1 MNKFAGI
8 IGYPLSH
15 SLSPPMHNFIYQ
27 KLGIEILYK
36 KWEIEEQ
43 NLELHIRK
51 INNDDFVGANVTVP
65 YKEKIVPFLDE
76 IKDEAKFTGAV
87 NTIVRNNNQLIG
99 YNNDY
104 VGFEKMMRYNKIKI
118 DNTHNINIGSGGTA
132 RSIILSLINNIVKN
146 NNKLIGYNT
155 DVYGIKETLDIQFK
169 NDEINNVVI
178 FGAGGAAK
186 AALYVLFQ
194 RGLKNLTIIN
204 RTKANAV
211 KMVDQFNDFNF
222 EHCVLTFNEI
232 PKIKTACQSTNLI
245 INTTILGM
253 KGSGYENIS
262 PVDSTFIDSNSVIF
276 DMVYNPTKTQL
287 IKIALDKN
295 ANIIEGL
302 NMLVYQAIKSIEL
315 WTGISPSFD
324 DMYNKCK
331 EILEGKLNNE

>member
-15 SLSPPMHNFIYQ
+15 SLSPSMHNFIYQ
-27 KLGIEILYK
+27 KLGIEIEYK
-36 KWEIEEQ
+36 KWEIEEK
-43 NLELHIRK
+43 NLELHIGK

-76 IKDEAKFTGAV
+76 IKDEAVFTGAV
-87 NTIVRNNNQLIG
+87 NT
-99 YNNDY
+99 
-104 VGFEKMMRYNKIKI
+104 
-118 DNTHNINIGSGGTA
+118 
-132 RSIILSLINNIVKN
+132 IVKN

>member
-65 YKEKIVPFLDE
+65 YKEKIVPILDE
-76 IKDEAKFTGAV
+76 IKDEAVFTGAV
-87 NTIVRNNNQLIG
+87 NT
-99 YNNDY
+99 
-104 VGFEKMMRYNKIKI
+104 
-118 DNTHNINIGSGGTA
+118 
-132 RSIILSLINNIVKN
+132 IVKN

>member
-15 SLSPPMHNFIYQ
+15 SLSPSMHNFIYQ
-27 KLGIEILYK
+27 KLGIEIVYK

-43 NLELHIRK
+43 NLKLHIGK

-87 NTIVRNNNQLIG
+87 NTIVK
-99 YNNDY
+99 ND
-104 VGFEKMMRYNKIKI
+104 
-118 DNTHNINIGSGGTA
+118 
-132 RSIILSLINNIVKN
+132 
-146 NNKLIGYNT
+146 NKLTGYNT
-155 DVYGIKETLDIQFK
+155 DVYGIEKTLDIKLK
-169 NDEINNVVI
+169 NDVIKNAVI

-194 RGLKNLTIIN
+194 KGLKNLIIIN

-222 EHCVLTFNEI
+222 DHSVLTFNEI
-232 PKIKTACQSTNLI
+232 PQIKTACLGTDLI

-253 KGSGYENIS
+253 KGSGYEDIS
-262 PVDSTFIDSNSVIF
+262 PIDSTFIDSNSVIF

>member
-15 SLSPPMHNFIYQ
+15 SLSPSMHNFIYQ
-27 KLGIEILYK
+27 KLGIEIVYK

-43 NLELHIRK
+43 NLKLHIGK

-87 NTIVRNNNQLIG
+87 NTIVK
-99 YNNDY
+99 ND
-104 VGFEKMMRYNKIKI
+104 
-118 DNTHNINIGSGGTA
+118 
-132 RSIILSLINNIVKN
+132 
-146 NNKLIGYNT
+146 NKLTGYNT
-155 DVYGIKETLDIQFK
+155 DVYGIEKTLDIKLK
-169 NDEINNVVI
+169 NDVIKNAVI

-186 AALYVLFQ
+186 AALYVLFLK
-194 RGLKNLTIIN
+194 GLKNLIIIN

-222 EHCVLTFNEI
+222 DHSVLTFNEI
-232 PKIKTACQSTNLI
+232 SQIKTACLGTDLI

-253 KGSGYENIS
+253 KGSGYEDIS
-262 PVDSTFIDSNSVIF
+262 PIDSTFIDSNSVIF

-315 WTGISPSFD
+315 WTGVSPSFD